1 MALDILG
8 VIGFKYSIVGLME
21 QDDDGHD
28 LAPIHLGRAQALS
41 LPRCQ
46 HCLLPVQSELLPEI
60 VRRTKQFEYTH
71 KRNLLVRDTD
81 VLFVLSYQ
89 ERLLISNSRYFY
101 ADLNGENM
109 YGSHSNDRISIST
122 YLMKEQKLVS
132 TAHM

>member
-41 LPRCQ
+41 
-46 HCLLPVQSELLPEI
+46 LPVQSELLPEI